1 MMPKFKGKTKP
12 KLHKPSME
20 TVMRWMVTLLLGFV
34 VLLPVFAG
42 VTQYE
47 QNKAKADVEDVLAF
61 MQTNCRKYDNYRLA
75 NTTEALQ
82 DILTKVK
89 TLTAYR
95 YEEEDALL
103 NENRLQHYAKFQ
115 YLTGIFV
122 LDENFSVLAH
132 YDKAGKDESL
142 LLSQIIGDKNAADI
156 LNYPQKTYADQ
167 ICLNDNTYNYA
178 ISARQDKPGLVIC
191 YTDITRFQND
201 KNELS
206 LSNMLD
212 AEMFRQD
219 VTVVIT
225 DGMRVISTNCEQL
238 ENTLVQYYPIA
249 DVLVGGEQLT
259 PDTLLQLKNDSGTW
273 YGMFTQ
279 YRDYYLYAF
288 FPSRVVYASRRG
300 WMLLFT
306 AIYLFCG
313 MGYLIWRQYSKKRRL
328 LRMEKEYHLVS
339 AISSIYLSNL
349 LIHPQDDTWEPIV
362 QSERMKAITNG
373 VLSAKAMLEKFN
385 TECVAEA
392 YREEF
397 RAFTDLDTAQQRLE
411 GKAFVGFTME
421 NVEGKW
427 YQLLLV
433 PQRRF
438 THREKPSSLMLLFR
452 DVSEQNERDMEY
464 QENLRRAAEEATLA
478 NAAKTDFLRRMSH
491 DIRTPINGIRGMVE
505 IARHYR
511 GDEARQEEC
520 LNKIMSA
527 SGFLLELVNNVL
539 DMNKLESGEVQME
552 NKPFDVC
559 DLVEEAAV
567 IIEAQTVEKTVTLHK
582 EIHHD
587 GHCHVFGSPLHVRQ
601 VLQNLLGNAVKYNKV
616 GGEIFLTSREI
627 ALTEDTVTFEFTVR
641 DTGKGMSEAF
651 QQKAFEPFAQ
661 EEASARSSYV
671 GTGLGLAIV
680 KELVEKMGGEITLQ
694 SEKNVGSTFTVRLTF
709 KQDKDAQRADDDAHG
724 GAVSIRGTKVLLVED
739 NDLNMEIAEFMLQ
752 NEGVVVTKAADGRQA
767 VDAFAASKPGD
778 IDVILMDVMMP
789 VMDGLEAARRIRSLN
804 RPDAK
809 TIPIFAMTANA
820 FADDAERS
828 RQAGMNEHLTKP
840 LDAQVLLKTIGKY
853 RKQGK

>member
-20 TVMRWMVTLLLGFV
+20 TVIRWIVTLLLGFV

-61 MQTNCRKYDNYRLA
+61 MQTSCRKYDNYRLA

-103 NENRLQHYAKFQ
+103 NENHLQRYAKFQ

-142 LLSQIIGDKNAADI
+142 LLSQITGDKNATDI

-206 LSNMLD
+206 LSTMLD

-373 VLSAKAMLEKFN
+373 VLSAKAVLEKFN

-392 YREEF
+392 YREGF

-411 GKAFVGFTME
+411 GKAFDGFTME

-438 THREKPSSLMLLFR
+438 TRREKPSSLMLLFR
-452 DVSEQNERDMEY
+452 DVSKQKERDMEY

-491 DIRTPINGIRGMVE
+491 DIRTPLALILGWGE
-505 IARHYR
+505 QLQQ
-511 GDEARQEEC
+511 DEA
-520 LNKIMSA
+520 L
-527 SGFLLELVNNVL
+527 
-539 DMNKLESGEVQME
+539 
-552 NKPFDVC
+552 P
-559 DLVEEAAV
+559 AA
-567 IIEAQTVEKTVTLHK
+567 A
-582 EIHHD
+582 
-587 GHCHVFGSPLHVRQ
+587 R
-601 VLQNLLGNAVKYNKV
+601 
-616 GGEIFLTSREI
+616 
-627 ALTEDTVTFEFTVR
+627 
-641 DTGKGMSEAF
+641 
-651 QQKAFEPFAQ
+651 QKAA
-661 EEASARSSYV
+661 
-671 GTGLGLAIV
+671 GICT
-680 KELVEKMGGEITLQ
+680 Q
-694 SEKNVGSTFTVRLTF
+694 SEKIRSLIGDLNLTSKLQYGAQPLRRKAVAVGPFLRRCAAEFYESPAAGDSTLELELTQAAEHTVVQADEALLLRAIENLLHNTVGHN
-709 KQDKDAQRADDDAHG
+709 AAPVHVTIRADAADGMLTIQVTDDGQGYPPAVLAVLQAGETGENPPHILGLHVVEQILAAHG
-724 GAVSIRGTKVLLVED
+724 GTA
-739 NDLNMEIAEFMLQ
+739 
-752 NEGVVVTKAADGRQA
+752 
-767 VDAFAASKPGD
+767 AFAQALPHG
-778 IDVILMDVMMP
+778 
-789 VMDGLEAARRIRSLN
+789 AA
-804 RPDAK
+804 A
-809 TIPIFAMTANA
+809 A
-820 FADDAERS
+820 
-828 RQAGMNEHLTKP
+828 LTLP
-840 LDAQVLLKTIGKY
+840 L
-853 RKQGK
+853 

>member
-1 MMPKFKGKTKP
+1 M
-12 KLHKPSME
+12 
-20 TVMRWMVTLLLGFV
+20 LLLLHIENIAVIQSADIQFDGGFNVLTGETGAGKSIV
-34 VLLPVFAG
+34 V
-42 VTQYE
+42 
-47 QNKAKADVEDVLAF
+47 
-61 MQTNCRKYDNYRLA
+61 
-75 NTTEALQ
+75 
-82 DILTKVK
+82 
-89 TLTAYR
+89 
-95 YEEEDALL
+95 DALNAVL
-103 NENRLQHYAKFQ
+103 GGRTSRDLIRTGAK
-115 YLTGIFV
+115 
-122 LDENFSVLAH
+122 
-132 YDKAGKDESL
+132 
-142 LLSQIIGDKNAADI
+142 
-156 LNYPQKTYADQ
+156 
-167 ICLNDNTYNYA
+167 
-178 ISARQDKPGLVIC
+178 SA
-191 YTDITRFQND
+191 
-201 KNELS
+201 
-206 LSNMLD
+206 
-212 AEMFRQD
+212 
-219 VTVVIT
+219 
-225 DGMRVISTNCEQL
+225 
-238 ENTLVQYYPIA
+238 
-249 DVLVGGEQLT
+249 
-259 PDTLLQLKNDSGTW
+259 
-273 YGMFTQ
+273 
-279 YRDYYLYAF
+279 
-288 FPSRVVYASRRG
+288 
-300 WMLLFT
+300 
-306 AIYLFCG
+306 
-313 MGYLIWRQYSKKRRL
+313 
-328 LRMEKEYHLVS
+328 LVS
-339 AISSIYLSNL
+339 AQFIDL
-349 LIHPQDDTWEPIV
+349 PQLDWFQEQGIAPDAE
-362 QSERMKAITNG
+362 G
-373 VLSAKAMLEKFN
+373 VLLLQRELRADGKN
-385 TECVAEA
+385 TCRLNGRPVSLAQL
-392 YREEF
+392 RELG
-397 RAFTDLDTAQQRLE
+397 RQLLDIHGQHDGQRLLDPACHLE
-411 GKAFVGFTME
+411 YLDSFGQCSPLLAD
-421 NVEGKW
+421 
-427 YQLLLV
+427 YQTAYHKL
-433 PQRRF
+433 
-438 THREKPSSLMLLFR
+438 TSLKKQMDSLK
-452 DVSEQNERDMEY
+452 M
-464 QENLRRAAEEATLA
+464 
-478 NAAKTDFLRRMSH
+478 
-491 DIRTPINGIRGMVE
+491 
-505 IARHYR
+505 
-511 GDEARQEEC
+511 DEAEKARRVDNLTYQIAELERAD
-520 LNKIMSA
+520 LRPGEDEALAERKKLLRSAGKIMGAVDSA
-527 SGFLLELVNNVL
+527 CYALFGSDETQGAL
-539 DMNKLESGEVQME
+539 
-552 NKPFDVC
+552 

-651 QQKAFEPFAQ
+651 QQRAFEPFAQ

>member
-1 MMPKFKGKTKP
+1 
-12 KLHKPSME
+12 
-20 TVMRWMVTLLLGFV
+20 
-34 VLLPVFAG
+34 
-42 VTQYE
+42 
-47 QNKAKADVEDVLAF
+47 
-61 MQTNCRKYDNYRLA
+61 
-75 NTTEALQ
+75 
-82 DILTKVK
+82 
-89 TLTAYR
+89 
-95 YEEEDALL
+95 
-103 NENRLQHYAKFQ
+103 
-115 YLTGIFV
+115 
-122 LDENFSVLAH
+122 
-132 YDKAGKDESL
+132 
-142 LLSQIIGDKNAADI
+142 
-156 LNYPQKTYADQ
+156 
-167 ICLNDNTYNYA
+167 
-178 ISARQDKPGLVIC
+178 
-191 YTDITRFQND
+191 
-201 KNELS
+201 
-206 LSNMLD
+206 
-212 AEMFRQD
+212 
-219 VTVVIT
+219 
-225 DGMRVISTNCEQL
+225 
-238 ENTLVQYYPIA
+238 
-249 DVLVGGEQLT
+249 
-259 PDTLLQLKNDSGTW
+259 
-273 YGMFTQ
+273 
-279 YRDYYLYAF
+279 
-288 FPSRVVYASRRG
+288 
-300 WMLLFT
+300 
-306 AIYLFCG
+306 
-313 MGYLIWRQYSKKRRL
+313 
-328 LRMEKEYHLVS
+328 
-339 AISSIYLSNL
+339 
-349 LIHPQDDTWEPIV
+349 
-362 QSERMKAITNG
+362 
-373 VLSAKAMLEKFN
+373 
-385 TECVAEA
+385 
-392 YREEF
+392 
-397 RAFTDLDTAQQRLE
+397 
-411 GKAFVGFTME
+411 
-421 NVEGKW
+421 
-427 YQLLLV
+427 
-433 PQRRF
+433 
-438 THREKPSSLMLLFR
+438 
-452 DVSEQNERDMEY
+452 
-464 QENLRRAAEEATLA
+464 
-478 NAAKTDFLRRMSH
+478 
-491 DIRTPINGIRGMVE
+491 
-505 IARHYR
+505 
-511 GDEARQEEC
+511 
-520 LNKIMSA
+520 
-527 SGFLLELVNNVL
+527 
-539 DMNKLESGEVQME
+539 VQME

-559 DLVEEAAV
+559 NLVEEAAV

-651 QQKAFEPFAQ
+651 QQRAFEPFAQ

>member
-20 TVMRWMVTLLLGFV
+20 TVMRWIVTLLLGFV

-47 QNKAKADVEDVLAF
+47 QNRAKADVENVLAF
-61 MQTNCRKYDNYRLA
+61 MQTSCRKYDNYRLA

-82 DILTKVK
+82 EVLTKVK

-103 NENRLQHYAKFQ
+103 NENRLQRYAKFQ

-142 LLSQIIGDKNAADI
+142 LLRQIIGDKNAADI

-167 ICLNDNTYNYA
+167 ICINDNTYNYA

-238 ENTLVQYYPIA
+238 ENILVRHYPIA

-349 LIHPQDDTWEPIV
+349 LIHPQDDTWEPVV

-373 VLSAKAMLEKFN
+373 VLSAKSMLEKFN

-411 GKAFVGFTME
+411 GKA
-421 NVEGKW
+421 
-427 YQLLLV
+427 
-433 PQRRF
+433 
-438 THREKPSSLMLLFR
+438 
-452 DVSEQNERDMEY
+452 
-464 QENLRRAAEEATLA
+464 
-478 NAAKTDFLRRMSH
+478 
-491 DIRTPINGIRGMVE
+491 
-505 IARHYR
+505 
-511 GDEARQEEC
+511 
-520 LNKIMSA
+520 
-527 SGFLLELVNNVL
+527 
-539 DMNKLESGEVQME
+539 
-552 NKPFDVC
+552 
-559 DLVEEAAV
+559 
-567 IIEAQTVEKTVTLHK
+567 
-582 EIHHD
+582 
-587 GHCHVFGSPLHVRQ
+587 
-601 VLQNLLGNAVKYNKV
+601 
-616 GGEIFLTSREI
+616 
-627 ALTEDTVTFEFTVR
+627 
-641 DTGKGMSEAF
+641 
-651 QQKAFEPFAQ
+651 
-661 EEASARSSYV
+661 YV
-671 GTGLGLAIV
+671 
-680 KELVEKMGGEITLQ
+680 
-694 SEKNVGSTFTVRLTF
+694 
-709 KQDKDAQRADDDAHG
+709 
-724 GAVSIRGTKVLLVED
+724 
-739 NDLNMEIAEFMLQ
+739 
-752 NEGVVVTKAADGRQA
+752 
-767 VDAFAASKPGD
+767 
-778 IDVILMDVMMP
+778 
-789 VMDGLEAARRIRSLN
+789 
-804 RPDAK
+804 
-809 TIPIFAMTANA
+809 
-820 FADDAERS
+820 
-828 RQAGMNEHLTKP
+828 
-840 LDAQVLLKTIGKY
+840 
-853 RKQGK
+853 

>member
-20 TVMRWMVTLLLGFV
+20 TVMRWIVTLLLGFV

-206 LSNMLD
+206 LSTMLD

-259 PDTLLQLKNDSGTW
+259 PDTLLQLKNDSDTW

-349 LIHPQDDTWEPIV
+349 LIHPQDDTWEPVV

-411 GKAFVGFTME
+411 GKAFDGFTME

-452 DVSEQNERDMEY
+452 DVSEQKETSYE
-464 QENLRRAAEEATLA
+464 
-478 NAAKTDFLRRMSH
+478 KSS
-491 DIRTPINGIRGMVE
+491 IN
-505 IARHYR
+505 
-511 GDEARQEEC
+511 
-520 LNKIMSA
+520 
-527 SGFLLELVNNVL
+527 
-539 DMNKLESGEVQME
+539 
-552 NKPFDVC
+552 
-559 DLVEEAAV
+559 
-567 IIEAQTVEKTVTLHK
+567 
-582 EIHHD
+582 
-587 GHCHVFGSPLHVRQ
+587 
-601 VLQNLLGNAVKYNKV
+601 
-616 GGEIFLTSREI
+616 
-627 ALTEDTVTFEFTVR
+627 
-641 DTGKGMSEAF
+641 
-651 QQKAFEPFAQ
+651 
-661 EEASARSSYV
+661 
-671 GTGLGLAIV
+671 
-680 KELVEKMGGEITLQ
+680 
-694 SEKNVGSTFTVRLTF
+694 
-709 KQDKDAQRADDDAHG
+709 
-724 GAVSIRGTKVLLVED
+724 
-739 NDLNMEIAEFMLQ
+739 
-752 NEGVVVTKAADGRQA
+752 
-767 VDAFAASKPGD
+767 
-778 IDVILMDVMMP
+778 
-789 VMDGLEAARRIRSLN
+789 
-804 RPDAK
+804 
-809 TIPIFAMTANA
+809 
-820 FADDAERS
+820 
-828 RQAGMNEHLTKP
+828 
-840 LDAQVLLKTIGKY
+840 
-853 RKQGK
+853 

>member
-1 MMPKFKGKTKP
+1 MSNRKVSSFTVRFFWPLMLCLGLGLGLMALVGLMSYRSD
-12 KLHKPSME
+12 LHLASQNL
-20 TVMRWMVTLLLGFV
+20 TD
-34 VLLPVFAG
+34 A
-42 VTQYE
+42 TQY
-47 QNKAKADVEDVLAF
+47 
-61 MQTNCRKYDNYRLA
+61 
-75 NTTEALQ
+75 
-82 DILTKVK
+82 VK
-89 TLTAYR
+89 QQRTAYDRFNDTSVTKSLMRVIENAQQIDREIQYKIALTGEATLNTDDLRR
-95 YEEEDALL
+95 YTYEQ
-103 NENRLQHYAKFQ
+103 R
-115 YLTGIFV
+115 LTGIILMNEHGVVQREYSTDGLDYAALRGYVTKDTV
-122 LDENFSVLAH
+122 LGTAQFP
-132 YDKAGKDESL
+132 
-142 LLSQIIGDKNAADI
+142 I
-156 LNYPQKTYADQ
+156 KTYTARIQLDDGSYVDLAAHGRTDEPGV
-167 ICLNDNTYNYA
+167 IVVYYHTSAEYATDYNLIIQNLLEGY
-178 ISARQDKPGLVIC
+178 DPG
-191 YTDITRFQND
+191 T
-201 KNELS
+201 E
-206 LSNMLD
+206 
-212 AEMFRQD
+212 E
-219 VTVVIT
+219 
-225 DGMRVISTNCEQL
+225 
-238 ENTLVQYYPIA
+238 TLVVTSGDSIIA
-249 DVLVGGEQLT
+249 ANREGLAGQNVDDVPVLRSIRENAHGGEMTRVRAGSDDGEWVYCMLER
-259 PDTLLQLKNDSGTW
+259 G
-273 YGMFTQ
+273 
-279 YRDYYLYAF
+279 RDYY
-288 FPSRVVYASRRG
+288 VYAYMPLTRALDTTPKN
-300 WMLLFT
+300 LLFT
-306 AIYLFCG
+306 LAAYAMVLFIVI
-313 MGYLIWRQYSKKRRL
+313 MIRWRLK
-328 LRMEKEYHLVS
+328 H
-339 AISSIYLSNL
+339 
-349 LIHPQDDTWEPIV
+349 
-362 QSERMKAITNG
+362 G
-373 VLSAKAMLEKFN
+373 
-385 TECVAEA
+385 
-392 YREEF
+392 
-397 RAFTDLDTAQQRLE
+397 
-411 GKAFVGFTME
+411 
-421 NVEGKW
+421 
-427 YQLLLV
+427 
-433 PQRRF
+433 
-438 THREKPSSLMLLFR
+438 
-452 DVSEQNERDMEY
+452 Y
-464 QENLRRAAEEATLA
+464 QEEQLRREQSYQQQLKDAARKAESA
-478 NAAKTDFLRRMSH
+478 NRAKTEFLQRMSH

-520 LNKIMSA
+520 LDKIMSA

-651 QQKAFEPFAQ
+651 QQRAFEPFAQ